1 MYAHNIL
8 AGACVMISLAL
19 AACTN
24 GDDVSVDPPKLN
36 PRPSQHVKLNVIAAP
51 SLNVRVGASYRIG
64 FWLGLLGGG
73 GEYCGA
79 DVHAPAGG
87 VSHPR
92 PGTTVPID
100 LKWDGRGYEGE
111 FYIDH
116 FLPGRC
122 HWRFFSLDTLSPV
135 NGSVSLYSEYTTKY
149 NFDTSHSHGAYDQSA
164 ISTMQVRSS

>member
-1 MYAHNIL
+1 
-8 AGACVMISLAL
+8 
-19 AACTN
+19 
-24 GDDVSVDPPKLN
+24 VDPPKLN

-73 GEYCGA
+73 GEYCGP

-122 HWRFFSLDTLSPV
+122 HRRFFSLATCEWVMTCCEWQPNEL
-135 NGSVSLYSEYTTKY
+135 G
-149 NFDTSHSHGAYDQSA
+149 GRAA
-164 ISTMQVRSS
+164 ICHLESRSFFLAWR